1 MTRIHCKVYNLSYN
15 LRRKEIKQI
24 GIKIKL
30 QPNTKAS
37 QKLKKTKE
45 TIYIMPKRSGTGNDN

>member
-37 QKLKKTKE
+37 QKLKKNKRDNIHYAKKE
-45 TIYIMPKRSGTGNDN
+45 WNRE